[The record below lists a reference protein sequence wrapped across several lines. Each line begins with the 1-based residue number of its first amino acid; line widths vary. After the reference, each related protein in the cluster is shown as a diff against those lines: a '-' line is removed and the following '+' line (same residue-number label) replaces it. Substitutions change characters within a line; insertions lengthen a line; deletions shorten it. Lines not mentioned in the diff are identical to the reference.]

1 MLLFYINKRMLTLV
15 VAMETENTHWD
26 GVSKMNK
33 NAVVEIFD
41 RYGSGLYNYVLRL
54 CGDPML
60 ADQIVGDVFAK
71 LLDQL
76 AAGKGPTSNL
86 RSYLYETAYHQII
99 DEARYA
105 KRRVSLEAAVWLSQD
120 QQSALLRL
128 EDEILFKQVLH
139 AIQHRL
145 TDDQR
150 HVIILRFLEEF
161 SLRETAAILGKRVE
175 HIKVIQGRAIA
186 ALRRTLE
193 YQGIRK
199 TVSSSVLRNI
209 PKSMH
214 HVVASP

>member
-150 HVIILRFLEEF
+150 HVIVLRFLEEF

>member
-1 MLLFYINKRMLTLV
+1 MLTLV
-15 VAMETENTHWD
+15 VAMETENTHWNV
-26 GVSKMNK
+26 VSTMNK
-33 NAVVEIFD
+33 HAVVEIFD
-41 RYGSGLYNYVLRL
+41 CYGSALYNYVLRL

-76 AAGKGPTSNL
+76 SAGKGPTSNL
-86 RSYLYETAYHQII
+86 RSYLYETAYHRII
-99 DEARYA
+99 DETRYA
-105 KRRVSLEAAVWLSQD
+105 KRRVSLEAAVWLPQD
-120 QQSALLRL
+120 HQSAFLRL

-150 HVIILRFLEEF
+150 HVIVLRFMEEF
-161 SLRETAAILGKRVE
+161 SLRETAAILGKRVG

-186 ALRRTLE
+186 VLRRTLE

-199 TVSSSVLRNI
+199 TVSSPMLRNI
-209 PKSMH
+209 PGSIH

>member
-41 RYGSGLYNYVLRL
+41 RYGSALYNYVLRL

-150 HVIILRFLEEF
+150 HVIVLRFLEEF

-193 YQGIRK
+193 HQGIRK

>member
-150 HVIILRFLEEF
+150 HVIVLRFLEEF

-193 YQGIRK
+193 HQGIRK